1 MTIEYEPAPKPAPLW
16 ALPLVIAL
24 IAGALLWFVWTFSD
38 PTTGGFGGSA
48 QPPTPKPTRLVDGS
62 ALPELPEPL
71 ERRFGEDVVLAARID
86 ELPPDVHQRCRDAYD
101 DEDSH
106 ALSRLEELIDSS
118 EVHGSHLGPDALTS
132 LSMAVAEAPP
142 GYPNEVAVACVARP
156 DGDRWE
162 SPRSPYLD
170 FALDG
175 RRVAT
180 LDDPDLRTRLVQ
192 IPVGTRWAVQPR
204 GGWWLAYD
212 VRDTSWTMMTL
223 PSAISDRDPLRVVF
237 VDDTGEVVAE
247 RPVGPTRTAALGD
260 HSADFEL
267 VAGDVAEVLSRLEDG
282 PFRTCEPDSTV
293 VCVWLAFNERQ
304 EILAYGAFGPHPLDT
319 PPMGYVG
326 YCPEADLM
334 QGSVTSAQFRTDGTW
349 AGGPSDRGLDRY
361 TVRFEAGKVVV
372 DLSEHVIGDPA
383 DGDAVDAEVE
393 CVFATKARG
402 EPPED
407 DDDKDDKRKKDDE
420 EDEE

>member
-16 ALPLVIAL
+16 ALPLVLAL
-24 IAGALLWFVWTFSD
+24 ISGALLWFVWSYTD

-48 QPPTPKPTRLVDGS
+48 QPPTPKPTRLADGS
-62 ALPELPEPL
+62 ALAEVPEPL
-71 ERRFGEDVVLAARID
+71 ERRFGEDVVMARRID
-86 ELPPDVHQRCRDAYD
+86 ALPPDLEERCRDAYD

-106 ALSRLEELIDSS
+106 ALSRLKELIDSS
-118 EVHGSHLGPDALTS
+118 SVSTTHLGPDAMTS
-132 LSMAVAEAPP
+132 LSITVDQAPP
-142 GYPNEVAVACVARP
+142 GYPNEVAVACVARR

-162 SPRSPYLD
+162 SPRAPFID

-175 RRVAT
+175 RRVAS

-192 IPVGTRWAVQPR
+192 IPVGVRWAVQPR

-212 VRDTSWTMMTL
+212 VSDTGWTMMTL
-223 PSAISDRDPLRVVF
+223 TSAVTDRDPLRVVF

-247 RPVGPTRTAALGD
+247 RPIGPTRPAWLGD
-260 HSADFEL
+260 HSSDVEL
-267 VAGDVAEVLSRLEDG
+267 VAGDVVEVLGRLEDG
-282 PFRTCEPDSTV
+282 PFRTCEPGNPV
-293 VCVWLAFNERQ
+293 VCVWLAFNEQQ
-304 EILAYGAFGPHPLDT
+304 EILAYAAFGPHPLDT

-326 YCPEADLM
+326 YCPDAKLM
-334 QGSVTSAQFRTDGTW
+334 QGSVTSSQFRTDGTW
-349 AGGPSDRGLDRY
+349 AGGPINRGLDRY

-372 DLSEHVIGDPA
+372 DLSEQVVGDPA
-383 DGDAVDAEVE
+383 DGDPVDAEVD

-407 DDDKDDKRKKDDE
+407 EDDERKKDEEDDE
-420 EDEE
+420 EDDE